1 MTSINPDDAVVP
13 VSKIELLPKV
23 YNSFNKVEL
32 DNSIDRIVP
41 DISNNNSTNISKSN
55 YKVTN
60 FDITNSNSINS
71 NMIFQNIF

>member
-1 MTSINPDDAVVP
+1 MTSINSDDAVVP
-13 VSKIELLPKV
+13 VSKIELLPKI
-23 YNSFNKVEL
+23 YNSFNKEEL
-32 DNSIDRIVP
+32 DNFIDRIVP
-41 DISNNNSTNISKSN
+41 DISNNNTNISKLN